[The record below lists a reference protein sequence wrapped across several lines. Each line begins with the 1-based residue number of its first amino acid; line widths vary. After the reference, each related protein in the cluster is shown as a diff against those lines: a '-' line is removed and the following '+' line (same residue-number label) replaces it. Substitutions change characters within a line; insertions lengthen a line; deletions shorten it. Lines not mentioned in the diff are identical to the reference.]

1 MSFQTSALI
10 LSWGAIL
17 LLALVVSGLVRQLHA
32 LSAGSLSAG
41 GPNRGPSVG
50 LRPGAA
56 APGLDLLAPRS
67 ARPLLLLFLSGDCR
81 TCAEVLGEAGRHA
94 WRDDVAV
101 RALYPGS
108 VPAVAAH
115 QPVEVHGEQ
124 ADLFERYDAI
134 ATPFAVLIDRSGRVV
149 HSEPLG
155 SRSALRT
162 LLARLSGPPAAGAGA
177 TTVGATA
184 VGNRAS
190 TP

>member
-10 LSWGAIL
+10 LSWAAIL
-17 LLALVVSGLVRQLHA
+17 LLALVVSGLVRQVHA
-32 LSAGSLSAG
+32 LSAG

-56 APGLDLLAPRS
+56 APGLDLLAPQP

-81 TCAEVLGEAGRHA
+81 TCAEVLSEAGRHA

-101 RALYPGS
+101 RALYAGP
-108 VPAVAAH
+108 VPAVAAD

-124 ADLFERYDAI
+124 ADLFELYDAI
-134 ATPFAVLIDRSGRVV
+134 ATPFGVLIDRSGRVV

-155 SRSALRT
+155 SRSALGT
-162 LLARLSGPPAAGAGA
+162 LLERLSGPPA
-177 TTVGATA
+177 VGLPA
-184 VGNRAS
+184 VGLPAAGDRAS